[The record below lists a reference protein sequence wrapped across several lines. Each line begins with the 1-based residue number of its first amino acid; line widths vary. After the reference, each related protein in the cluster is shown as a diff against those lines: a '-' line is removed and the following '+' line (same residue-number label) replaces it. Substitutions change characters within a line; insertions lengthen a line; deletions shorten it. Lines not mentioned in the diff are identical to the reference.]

1 MICAIWLAHYRIF
14 RHRFVARAFEVIV
27 NFIFLLGIAVLPY
40 AVQTFLRFQS
50 SRQPLLLYLGDFT
63 LIIAALATLRLSAL
77 RQRRE
82 DDDTE
87 ARLREWRGT
96 VRQYIIAVLILVLL
110 VGLRGRIETDKL
122 FTILPAAIV
131 VIAVIMRL
139 TVRRL
144 PGFLDSRAR

>member
-14 RHRFVARAFEVIV
+14 RHQFVARAFEVIV

-50 SRQPLLLYLGDFT
+50 SLQPLLLYLGDFT

-77 RQRRE
+77 RQRRA

-96 VRQYIIAVLILVLL
+96 VRQYIIAAVILVLL
-110 VGLRGRIETDKL
+110 VGLRGRIETEKL

-139 TVRRL
+139 TIRRL
-144 PGFLDSRAR
+144 PEFLDSRAR